1 MVDDDWVSGSALSRE
16 VRQMVASKPV
26 ILVVDDQPDDRHA
39 LSRDLRR
46 RFGGDYRILTAR
58 SGAAGL
64 RRLDRLRADRTGVA
78 LLLAPDR
85 MRPMSGIEF
94 LGSCQRLHPHAKR
107 LLLIAFGDT
116 RNFDPMLRAMTLHQ
130 IDYYLAAPWHP
141 AEQVLYPLVAQ
152 LLGEWSKAV
161 GPGVEVFRVIG
172 PQWNARCH
180 EVRDLL
186 ERNGVSHGYY
196 PEHSLQGR
204 QLLDEAGLEPGHV
217 VLLLYQGQVLVDP
230 TMAVLAATLGAPTQ
244 PAAGGYDVTIVGAGP
259 AGLAAAVYSASE
271 GLRTLVIEPHALG
284 GQAGTSSMIRNYLG
298 FPQGLSGRE
307 LTSRAYVQAWL
318 FGAQFTFTRRVTGL
332 QPEADGHR
340 VTLDD
345 GTQVHCRCVIIATG
359 VSYRRLDI
367 PALDALTG
375 AGVFYG
381 APVSEAP
388 AMAGADV
395 YLIGGANSAGQAAI
409 HLAAY
414 AKRVTMLIR
423 GPALEEKMSDYLIRE
438 VRAAPNIRVRLNT
451 RVVDG
456 GGTGRLEHLTLQDDA
471 TADTET
477 VPAEALF
484 VLIGATPHTEWLD
497 RILLR
502 DRHGFILTGTD
513 LPATAPGDQT
523 SHRSPLQ
530 LETSQPGVFAAGDT
544 RHRSIK
550 RVAAAVGEGAASIQL
565 VHQYLADSHVAAA
578 TPRQSAPPP
587 PHAPSSATHILK
599 GTK

>member
-1 MVDDDWVSGSALSRE
+1 
-16 VRQMVASKPV
+16 MVASKPV
-26 ILVVDDQPDDRHA
+26 ILVVDDQPDERQV

-46 RFGGDYRILTAR
+46 RYGGDYRVLTAR

-64 RRLDRLRADRTGVA
+64 RVLDRLRADGAAVA

-94 LGSCQRLHPHAKR
+94 LSLCQRLHPHARR

-116 RNFDPMLRAMTLHQ
+116 KNFDPILRAMALHQ
-130 IDYYLAAPWHP
+130 IDYFLAAPWHP
-141 AEQVLYPLVAQ
+141 AEQVLYPLVAE
-152 LLGEWSKAV
+152 LLGEWSKAI
-161 GPGVEVFRVIG
+161 GPGVEVFRVVG

-186 ERNGVSHGYY
+186 ERNGISHGYY
-196 PEHSLQGR
+196 PEHSSQGR
-204 QLLDEAGLEPGHV
+204 KLLEEAGLEPGHV
-217 VLLLYQGQVLVDP
+217 VLQLYRGQVLVDP
-230 TMAVLAATLGAPTQ
+230 TNAELATTLGAPTQ

-271 GLRTLVIEPHALG
+271 GLRTLVVEPNALG

-298 FPQGLSGRE
+298 FPRGLSGRD
-307 LTSRAYVQAWL
+307 LTSRAYQQAWL
-318 FGAQFTFTRRVTGL
+318 FGAQFAFTRRVTAL
-332 QPEADGHR
+332 QAEADGHQ

-345 GTQVHCRCVIIATG
+345 GTQVQSRCVIIATG

-395 YLIGGANSAGQAAI
+395 YLIGGANSAGQAAV

-414 AKRVTMLIR
+414 AERVTMLVR
-423 GPALEEKMSDYLIRE
+423 GPALEEKMSDYLVRE
-438 VRAAPNIRVRLNT
+438 VRAAPNIQVRLNT

-456 GGTGRLEHLTLQDDA
+456 GGAQRLQHLTLHDDA
-471 TADTET
+471 TGGTET
-477 VPAEALF
+477 VTAAALF

-497 RILLR
+497 RILVR

-513 LPATAPGDQT
+513 LPATAPGDRT

-530 LETSQPGVFAAGDT
+530 LETSQPGVFAAGDA

-550 RVAAAVGEGAASIQL
+550 RVAAAVGEGAAAVQL
-565 VHQYLADSHVAAA
+565 VHQYLADRHVAGG
-578 TPRQSAPPP
+578 RD
-587 PHAPSSATHILK
+587 H
-599 GTK
+599 

>member
-1 MVDDDWVSGSALSRE
+1 
-16 VRQMVASKPV
+16 MVASKPV
-26 ILVVDDQPDDRHA
+26 ILVVDDQPDDRRV
-39 LSRDLRR
+39 LSRDLRGR
-46 RFGGDYRILTAR
+46 YGGDYRVLSAG

-64 RRLDRLRADRTGVA
+64 RMLDRLRADGVKVA

-85 MRPMSGIEF
+85 LRRMSGIEF
-94 LGSCQRLHPHAKR
+94 LTSCQRLHPHARR

-116 RNFDPMLRAMTLHQ
+116 KNFDPMLRAMTLHQ
-130 IDYYLAAPWHP
+130 IDYYLTAPWHP

-152 LLGEWSKAV
+152 LLGEWSKAI

-186 ERNGVSHGYY
+186 ERNGISHGYY
-196 PEHSLQGR
+196 PEHSPRGR
-204 QLLDEAGLEPGHV
+204 ELLDEAALKPGHV
-217 VLLLYQGQVLVDP
+217 VLQLYQGQVLVDP
-230 TMAVLAATLGAPTQ
+230 TNAELATTLGAPTQ
-244 PAAGGYDVTIVGAGP
+244 PAAGDYDVTIVGAGP

-298 FPQGLSGRE
+298 FPRGLSGRE
-307 LTSRAYVQAWL
+307 LTSRAYEQAWL
-318 FGAQFTFTRRVTGL
+318 FGAHFAFTRRVTAL
-332 QPEADGHR
+332 QPHGDGHQ

-345 GTQVHCRCVIIATG
+345 GTEVQSRCVVIATG

-395 YLIGGANSAGQAAI
+395 YLIGGANSAGQAAV
-409 HLAAY
+409 HMAAY

-423 GPALEEKMSDYLIRE
+423 GPALEEKMSDYLVRE

-456 GGTGRLEHLTLQDDA
+456 GGTRRLEHLTLHDDA
-471 TADTET
+471 SAGTET
-477 VPAEALF
+477 VPAGALF
-484 VLIGATPHTEWLD
+484 VLIGATPHTEWLEG
-497 RILLR
+497 ILLR
-502 DRHGFILTGTD
+502 DRHGFIITGTD
-513 LPATAPGDQT
+513 LPTTAPSDPT
-523 SHRSPLQ
+523 SYRSPLH
-530 LETSQPGVFAAGDT
+530 LETSQPGVFAAGDA

-550 RVAAAVGEGAASIQL
+550 RVAAAVGEGAAAVQL
-565 VHQYLADSHVAAA
+565 VHQYLADRHVAA
-578 TPRQSAPPP
+578 
-587 PHAPSSATHILK
+587 
-599 GTK
+599 